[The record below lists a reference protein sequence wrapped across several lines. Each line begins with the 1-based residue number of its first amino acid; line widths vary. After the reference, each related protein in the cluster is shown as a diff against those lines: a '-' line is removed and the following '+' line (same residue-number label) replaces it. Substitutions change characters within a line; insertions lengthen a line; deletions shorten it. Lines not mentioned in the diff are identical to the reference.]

1 MHNPRYPLELLL
13 RVISVSLETQK
24 IVHALPKLNI
34 QKAV

>member
-24 IVHALPKLNI
+24 IVRALPKLNI
-34 QKAV
+34 RKAV